1 MQRFRTARP
10 SGDIRTFQF
19 INAEGEVL
27 TEGWLCFI
35 QETVGVLLLDI
46 QYTAAGCK
54 VEDKEIAVGESGVL
68 VYHIEKIMVDKL
80 VETGVAFLPGDK
92 VYWSGNNGDGVT
104 ENYNAQTSPWW
115 IGICVWPAVEADTL
129 VMIDLKGDKVSS
141 TEPL

>member
-19 INAEGEVL
+19 INATGGTL
-27 TEGWLCFI
+27 TEGWLCLI

-46 QYTAAGCK
+46 QYNADGSKA
-54 VEDKEIAVGESGVL
+54 DKEIAVGEDGVL

-80 VETGVAFLPGDK
+80 VVTGMVFLPGDK
-92 VYWSGNNGDGVT
+92 VYWSGTDGDGVT
-104 ENYNAQTSPWW
+104 STYNVVTSPNW

-129 VMIDLKGDKVSS
+129 VMIDLKGDKVSI